1 MINQQTHW
9 LRSLPSADPLASSM
23 SKFPRYFEFGSLH
36 WKISKRSTAART
48 GCRFIVSKADALSNP
63 MIKRSAF
70 TLLELLLALALLAA
84 FAAVSIPAIMN
95 TLKSQRLQYAAQQLQ
110 ADFSRGRIEAM
121 ESGRIRMMRF
131 QVDNGKYVIQPYLQ
145 GNDALESNLV
155 GVGGGMPGGGAN
167 TANFSMQSAEQEIRN
182 EVLPEGVVFAGNE
195 VKASMRG
202 FQLEQ
207 EAGQTMMMSEIRPIL
222 FYPDGSTSDAKV
234 FLKSE
239 DDTILSV
246 KLRGLTGVARVE
258 EVSASMGGTGP

>member
-1 MINQQTHW
+1 MNMFPRYIELD
-9 LRSLPSADPLASSM
+9 LRRWEIPKRSISARRCSRFMVFNADPL
-23 SKFPRYFEFGSLH
+23 P
-36 WKISKRSTAART
+36 T
-48 GCRFIVSKADALSNP
+48 P
-63 MIKRSAF
+63 MIRRAAF

-121 ESGRIRMMRF
+121 ESGRIRMLRF
-131 QVDNGKYVIQPYLQ
+131 QVGEGKYVIQPYLQ

-155 GVGGGMPGGGAN
+155 GIGGGMPGGGAN
-167 TANFSMQSAEQEIRN
+167 TASFSMQSAEQEVRN
-182 EVLPEGVVFAGNE
+182 EELPDGVVFAGNE

-207 EAGQTMMMSEIRPIL
+207 EAGQTMMMSDIRPIL

-239 DDTILSV
+239 DGTILSV
-246 KLRGLTGVARVE
+246 KLRGLTGIARVE
-258 EVSASMGGTGP
+258 EVSASLGGTGP